1 MPADSL
7 SEPWRSF
14 LLDLDD
20 ELKGPTEVH
29 CFGGFV
35 VAEHYGLV
43 RPTADID
50 IIAATGAADLK
61 TLAALAGKG
70 SALAKQHQVYLDI
83 VTVATVPENYEQRLI
98 DIFPEMFDNLTLK
111 AFERHDLVLAK
122 LTRNGDRDREDVRRL
137 AAGPG
142 LDASILKKRYE
153 KELRFQVSNP
163 GRDDLTLALWIE
175 MINEVKARRK

>member
-14 LLDLDD
+14 LLALDSQ
-20 ELKGPTEVH
+20 LKGPTALH
-29 CFGGFV
+29 CFGGFI
-35 VAEHYGLV
+35 VAEYYGPM

-50 IIAATGAADLK
+50 IIEAVGAADLK
-61 TLAALAGKG
+61 ELARLAGKA
-70 SALAKQHQVYLDI
+70 SALAKEHRVYLDI
-83 VTVATVPENYEQRLI
+83 VTVAVVPEDYESRLI
-98 DIFPEMFDNLTLK
+98 SIYPGTFENLQLK

-142 LDASILKKRYE
+142 LDTETLKERYE
-153 KELRFQVSNP
+153 KELRFQSTNTR
-163 GRDDLTLALWIE
+163 RDDQTLALWID
-175 MINEVKARRK
+175 MIVEIRRR